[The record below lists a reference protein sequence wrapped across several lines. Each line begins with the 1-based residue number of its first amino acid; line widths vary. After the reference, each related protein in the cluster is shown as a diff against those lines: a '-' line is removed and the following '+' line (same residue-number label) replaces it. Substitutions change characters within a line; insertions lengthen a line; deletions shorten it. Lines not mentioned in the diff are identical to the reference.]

1 MTWRRLLILVALSAW
16 TSVLAG
22 QAPREHTRLF
32 PVVVNGRTGF
42 IDSTGRMVIAPRFE
56 MTRPFTEG
64 LAAVTLGGVW
74 GYIDTTGAMVIEPR
88 FDHAGEFSEH
98 LAWVII
104 GDHRGFIDSTGRIVI
119 APRFDVATGF
129 IDRRAQV
136 MVGRTFGY
144 IDHTGKLV
152 IQTEF
157 HGEFGETLDFSQ
169 GLAAVLVHGQWGYID
184 TTGTMVIAPRFRV
197 PKSTSTMGALRFSEG
212 RAAVPLGAKWGYID
226 RTGRVVIEPHF
237 DQASYFEEGLA
248 PVKVG
253 TLYGYIDTAGTMVIA
268 PQFVL
273 AAGFSEG
280 LAAVR
285 DSAGSWGY
293 IDRTG
298 KMVLAPQWW
307 EADRFRGG
315 LACVRS
321 NGQCEYI
328 DHTGRY
334 VWRAGAVAVAARV
347 PAPPD
352 TTPLEGT
359 GSLVDRV
366 SVIVDRAEA
375 AEAGQQVD
383 RAIGLILQ
391 DAAKAARQLTT
402 YLDSHPN
409 DVRALILSAR
419 LGRLGQIAQ
428 PLVIQRGD
436 TLPTFASLAADYA
449 PHQAALNRALALEPN
464 NAEAYYWKGRLY
476 GLGQSW
482 MGMLYGITAPP
493 PAVVALARA
502 YGDSAVRYARRAVE
516 LEPERLQYRVALAIH
531 LILAEQEQEAAT
543 VLRDVAAG
551 RHPMSVLLA
560 DWQAIPVPTGA
571 VSLPERARGL
581 TRMMTDEEAMSE
593 YPFLRVHMY
602 VVVMQADSVE
612 AFYRR
617 RWPGFRLIRTE
628 EHKNG
633 DLRVRVYSQ
642 YLRWQGGQIV
652 TARDKREIPDEPT
665 EGIAVALMEIVNPPA
680 EVRQQYPVPLGSVF
694 CLLTFINMRRFAA
707 R

>member
-1 MTWRRLLILVALSAW
+1 VALSAW
-16 TSVLAG
+16 TCVLAG
-22 QAPREHTRLF
+22 QAPPEHTRLF
-32 PVVVNGRTGF
+32 PVVVNGLTGF
-42 IDSTGRMVIAPRFE
+42 IDSTGRMIIQPRFS
-56 MTRPFTEG
+56 TTFPFSEG
-64 LAAVTLGGVW
+64 LAAVELAGVW
-74 GYIDTTGAMVIEPR
+74 GYIDTTGAMVIQPR
-88 FDHAGEFSEH
+88 FDYASAFSEH

-104 GDHRGFIDSTGRIVI
+104 GDHRGFIDLTGRIVI
-119 APRFDVATGF
+119 PPRFDVATGF
-129 IDRRAQV
+129 VEGRAQV
-136 MVGRTFGY
+136 IIGRDFGY
-144 IDHTGKLV
+144 IDHTGTLV
-152 IQTEF
+152 IKRAMPRVT
-157 HGEFGETLDFSQ
+157 GETVDFSQ
-169 GLAAVLVHGQWGYID
+169 GLAAAAERDKWGYID
-184 TTGTMVIAPRFRV
+184 TTGAMVIAPRFR
-197 PKSTSTMGALRFSEG
+197 PDNPRTSVATGLRFSEG

-226 RTGRVVIEPHF
+226 RTGRVVIAPRF
-237 DQASYFEEGLA
+237 DDAESFEEGLA
-248 PVKVG
+248 PVEVG
-253 TLYGYIDTAGTMVIA
+253 KLYGYIDTTGTMVIA

-273 AAGFSEG
+273 DAGFSEG

-285 DSAGSWGY
+285 DSAGAWGY

-298 KMVLAPQWW
+298 KMALAPQWW

-321 NGQCEYI
+321 TGQCEYI

-366 SVIVDRAEA
+366 TVIVDRAEA
-375 AEAGQQVD
+375 AEAGQAVD

-402 YLDSHPN
+402 YLDSHPT

-419 LGRLGQIAQ
+419 LGRVGQIAQ

-436 TLPTFASLAADYA
+436 TLPTFGSLAADYA

-493 PAVVALARA
+493 PAVLALARA

-531 LILAEQEQEAAT
+531 LILAEQEQEAAA

-560 DWQAIPVPTGA
+560 DWQAIPVPAGA

-602 VVVMQADSVE
+602 VVVMPADSVE

-633 DLRVRVYSQ
+633 DVRVRIYSQ

-680 EVRQQYPVPLGSVF
+680 EVREQYPVPLGRLF

>member
-1 MTWRRLLILVALSAW
+1 MRKSLILVVLSVW
-16 TSVLAG
+16 TSVSAG
-22 QAPREHTRLF
+22 QAPQEHTRLF
-32 PVVVNGRTGF
+32 PVVVADRYGY
-42 IDSTGRMVIAPRFE
+42 IDAAGKMIIPPRFQFAGE
-56 MTRPFTEG
+56 FSAG
-64 LAAVTLGGVW
+64 LAEVRIADQW
-74 GYIDTTGAMVIEPR
+74 GYIDTTGAVVIEARFDMTSRFSEGVAVVELGGNRGFIDPSGRFVIEPR
-88 FDHAGEFSEH
+88 FD
-98 LAWVII
+98 
-104 GDHRGFIDSTGRIVI
+104 
-119 APRFDVATGF
+119 VASDFVDG
-129 IDRRAQV
+129 RAQV
-136 MVGRTFGY
+136 MTGRTFGY
-144 IDHTGKLV
+144 IDHAGRLV
-152 IQTEF
+152 IQREF
-157 HGEFGETLDFSQ
+157 PNQFGETLDFSQ
-169 GLAAVLVHGQWGYID
+169 GLAAVLERGKWGYID
-184 TTGTMVIAPRFRV
+184 TTGAMAIEPRFRTANRR
-197 PKSTSTMGALRFSEG
+197 TSTMGALRFSEG
-212 RAAVPLGAKWGYID
+212 RAAVPLGAKWGYVD
-226 RTGRVVIEPHF
+226 RTGRIVIAPRF
-237 DQASYFEEGLA
+237 DEAESFAEGLA
-248 PVKVG
+248 AVRVG
-253 TLYGYIDTAGTMVIA
+253 PRYGYIDTTGTMAIA

-285 DSAGSWGY
+285 DSAGVWGY

-298 KMVLAPQWW
+298 KMVLAPQWS

-321 NGQCEYI
+321 NGECEYI

-334 VWRAGAVAVAARV
+334 VWRAGAVAVAAGM

-366 SVIVDRAEA
+366 TMIVDRAEA
-375 AEAGQQVD
+375 AEAGQPVD
-383 RAIGLILQ
+383 RATGLILQ

-409 DVRALILSAR
+409 DVQALILSAR

-436 TLPTFASLAADYA
+436 TLPTFGSLAADYA
-449 PHQAALNRALALEPN
+449 SHQAALNRALALEPN

-482 MGMLYGITAPP
+482 MGMLYGSTAPP

-560 DWQAIPVPTGA
+560 DWQAIPLPTGA
-571 VSLPERARGL
+571 VPLPERARGL
-581 TRMMTDEEAMSE
+581 ARMMTDEVAMSQ
-593 YPFLRVHMY
+593 YPFLRVHVY
-602 VVVMQADSVE
+602 VVVMPADSVQT
-612 AFYRR
+612 FYRK
-617 RWPGFRLIRTE
+617 RWAGFQLIRTE

-633 DLRVRVYSQ
+633 EDRSSRRETS
-642 YLRWQGGQIV
+642 
-652 TARDKREIPDEPT
+652 ARFRMSRPR
-665 EGIAVALMEIVNPPA
+665 AS
-680 EVRQQYPVPLGSVF
+680 PLP
-694 CLLTFINMRRFAA
+694 
-707 R
+707 